1 MKTLTTKSDLLQDIE
16 NELKSFRS
24 FNVVDGLME
33 KYQPLTQSA
42 YSDLKTYKYNYK

>member
-1 MKTLTTKSDLLQDIE
+1 MKKSNIGPDLLQDIE
-16 NELKSFRS
+16 NELKSFKS

-42 YSDLKTYKYNYK
+42 YSDLKTYKYNY